1 MAPMSRFAFIAGIV
15 CAAPAFAD
23 TAYFAAIPDLPIAPG
38 LSESTDPLLA
48 MFSSGGGELIMA
60 AAHGRAAPDAVER
73 FYGDSLS
80 ALGWAYAPSRRE
92 DGLMFVRGRERLI
105 LHIEPRDSGT
115 YLRVRLIARPTP
127 SNAD

>member
-1 MAPMSRFAFIAGIV
+1 M

-23 TAYFAAIPDLPIAPG
+23 TAYFAAIPDLPLAPDM
-38 LSESTDPLLA
+38 SESADPFLA
-48 MFSSGGGELIMA
+48 AFSSTSGELILA
-60 AAHGRAAPDAVER
+60 TAHGSATPDDVER

-80 ALGWAYAPSRRE
+80 ALGWAYTPGRRE
-92 DGLMFVRGRERLI
+92 DGMMFVRGRERLI
-105 LHIEPRDSGT
+105 LHIEPRDGGT